1 MTTPFDKMPDNARV
15 WVYQSQRALTSDEQ
29 ETITQNTNAFLEQW
43 AAHGKEL
50 KTSFE
55 IRDARFLIVAVDES
69 FNQATGCSIDA
80 SVAFMKAVD
89 AEYHLDLFDRTK
101 IAFIFNGQIVIESL
115 STLKSKVESG
125 EIPSSAV
132 LVNNA
137 VSSKKELDEDWKQ
150 PVLKSWVSRYFK
162 TLQQN

>member
-1 MTTPFDKMPDNARV
+1 MTTPFDLMPDNARV
-15 WVYQSQRALTSDEQ
+15 WVYQSQRALSSAEQ
-29 ETITQNTNAFLEQW
+29 ETITKNTNAFLEQW

-55 IRDARFLIVAVDES
+55 IRYDGILIIAVYES

-80 SVAFMKAVD
+80 SVAFMKAID
-89 AEYHLDLFDRTK
+89 AEYQLDLFDRTK

-115 STLKSKVESG
+115 STLKAKVESG
-125 EIPSSAV
+125 ELPSTAV

-137 VSSKKELDEDWKQ
+137 VSSKKELDEQWKQ
-150 PVLKSWVSRYFK
+150 PVLESWVNRYFK

>member
-1 MTTPFDKMPDNARV
+1 MTTPFDLMPDNARV
-15 WVYQSQRALTSDEQ
+15 WVYQSQRALTADEQ
-29 ETITQNTNAFLEQW
+29 ETITKNTNAFLEQW

-55 IRDARFLIVAVDES
+55 IRDDRFLIVAVDES

-80 SVAFMKAVD
+80 SVAFMKAID
-89 AEYHLDLFDRTK
+89 AEYQLDLFDRTK

-115 STLKSKVESG
+115 STLKAKVENG
-125 EIPSSAV
+125 EVPSSAV
-132 LVNNA
+132 LVNNS

-150 PVLKSWVSRYFK
+150 PVLKSWASRYFK

>member
-1 MTTPFDKMPDNARV
+1 MTTPFDLMPDNARV
-15 WVYQSQRALTSDEQ
+15 WVYQSQRALTAAEQ
-29 ETITQNTNAFLEQW
+29 ETITKNTNAFLEQW

-55 IRDARFLIVAVDES
+55 IRDDRFLIVAVDES
-69 FNQATGCSIDA
+69 FNHATGCSIDA
-80 SVAFMKAVD
+80 SVAFMKAID
-89 AEYHLDLFDRTK
+89 AEYQLDLFDRTK

-115 STLKSKVESG
+115 STLKAKVENG

-132 LVNNA
+132 LVNNS

-150 PVLKSWVSRYFK
+150 PVLKSWASRYFK